1 MALLNQ
7 QVNEGNSSKTTAFMI
22 AVQWGN
28 LPTVQILLQN
38 GANPVAIDINGINS
52 LMFASS
58 KGHFDIVSLLL
69 TYPINI
75 NAKDEVGQTALTY
88 ANRAGS

>member
-1 MALLNQ
+1 
-7 QVNEGNSSKTTAFMI
+7 
-22 AVQWGN
+22 
-28 LPTVQILLQN
+28 
-38 GANPVAIDINGINS
+38 
-52 LMFASS
+52 MFASS